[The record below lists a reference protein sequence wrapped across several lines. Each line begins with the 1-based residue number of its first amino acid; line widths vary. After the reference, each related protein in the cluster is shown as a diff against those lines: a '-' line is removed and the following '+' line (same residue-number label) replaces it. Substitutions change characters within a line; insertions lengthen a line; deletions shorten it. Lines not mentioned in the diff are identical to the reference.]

1 MSKRPR
7 IRHQR
12 SNLHTN
18 EPAGKRGVSPRPSS
32 KRHRQT
38 AGTVPATLR
47 ALREHLGKTQIEI
60 SRAMPMSQSQ
70 LSRLEGRHDHLVSTL
85 RRYVEALGGEIEV
98 VALVDGTRFALR
110 DV

>member
-1 MSKRPR
+1 MSKRPQ
-7 IRHQR
+7 IQR
-12 SNLHTN
+12 KRSIDGATDGRG
-18 EPAGKRGVSPRPSS
+18 ERRTPPAKRRTQAV
-32 KRHRQT
+32 
-38 AGTVPATLR
+38 ATVPSTLR
-47 ALREHLGKTQIEI
+47 ALREHVGKTQIQI

-70 LSRLEGRHDHLVSTL
+70 LSRLEGRRDHLVSTL

>member
-7 IRHQR
+7 IQR
-12 SNLHTN
+12 KRSSQTTDGAAKGRA
-18 EPAGKRGVSPRPSS
+18 ERRTPPAKQRTHATASVPS
-32 KRHRQT
+32 
-38 AGTVPATLR
+38 TLR
-47 ALREHLGKTQIEI
+47 ALREHVGKTQNEI